1 MTGMNT
7 SQPPSSEARSERI
20 DIRATP
26 SAKRLLQH
34 AAAARSKTVSEFL
47 LDSGLAAATEALADR
62 AHFLLDAD
70 AFQRFV
76 ERLDAPPAPSA
87 ALHRLMRTEAPWE

>member
-1 MTGMNT
+1 MDTD
-7 SQPPSSEARSERI
+7 PSPASEPRSERI

-34 AAAARSKTVSEFL
+34 AAAVRAKTVSEFL
-47 LDSGLAAATEALADR
+47 LDCGLAAAAEALADR
-62 AHFLLDAD
+62 AHFLLDEN

-87 ALHRLMRTEAPWE
+87 ALRRLMRTKAPWE